1 MNVVAPTNP
10 RIRCEPSGFEIP
22 LELIYTGTREGLNV
36 WKSVHDVRLPQG
48 TTSFTLRADVMPPAT
63 KIDVEVGQ

>member
-1 MNVVAPTNP
+1 MIVTAPVNP
-10 RIRCEPSGFEIP
+10 RIVCTPSGFEIA

-48 TTSFTLRADVMPPAT
+48 TTSFHFEADVMPPTT
-63 KIDVEVGQ
+63 KIDVEIGQ